1 MLTVCF
7 APHPQLEA
15 SLLKQRLASKRI
27 CVNTPLF
34 LENALS
40 ENSLCKNGKSGSS
53 IKFEQVFLMHNAK
66 AFDIIGKV
74 PLLSVLA
81 LFIFELETGVVW
93 G

>member
-1 MLTVCF
+1 MLPDAGCFF
-7 APHPQLEA
+7 APHLLLEA
-15 SLLKQRLASKRI
+15 RLLNQRVALKRI

-34 LENALS
+34 LENALC
-40 ENSLCKNGKSGSS
+40 E
-53 IKFEQVFLMHNAK
+53 IRFAKFEQVFLMHNAK
-66 AFDIIGKV
+66 AFDIIGRV